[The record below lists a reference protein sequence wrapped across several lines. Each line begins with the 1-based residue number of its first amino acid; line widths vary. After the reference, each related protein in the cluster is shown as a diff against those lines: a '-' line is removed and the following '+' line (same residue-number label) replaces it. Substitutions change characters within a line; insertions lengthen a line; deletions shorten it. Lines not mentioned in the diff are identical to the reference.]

1 MQGRKNLAKKIKQVN
16 GFVMN
21 KTTGHVSYAF
31 KQQKAQ
37 VKSLGFTH
45 NSKDRAE
52 KKKLSHNVDPR
63 DTRDCYV
70 KTKVENQKYNTY
82 RNKPDYK
89 SYRIHH
95 KDKSVIDYIIAND
108 NKKRR

>member
-1 MQGRKNLAKKIKQVN
+1 MAKQNKQVK

-21 KTTGHVSYAF
+21 RRTGHVSYAYW
-31 KQQKAQ
+31 QKDKN
-37 VKSLGFTH
+37 VHSLGFTH

-82 RNKPDYK
+82 RNKSDYK
-89 SYRIHH
+89 NYRIHH
-95 KDKSVIDYIIAND
+95 KDKSIIDYIITND